1 MVAQPFG
8 CITGGESA
16 EPAGEEASADDV
28 EVDMVYFLRAVRAAI
43 YGQPVTAYCDPL
55 FFS

>member
-28 EVDMVYFLRAVRAAI
+28 EVDMVYFLRPIRAAI
-43 YGQPVTAYCDPL
+43 YGQPVTAHCDPL